1 MALYRL
7 NHIKY
12 INIFFT
18 SDEYHNIPIHV
29 YYFIYRTMQINTN
42 AIVEGSTSLNV
53 ICNVTIEPSIQTW
66 IMPVKNVEIH
76 LVERIVEIDIQTD
89 VRYNEIL
96 VTKKEKIEQS

>member
-1 MALYRL
+1 
-7 NHIKY
+7 
-12 INIFFT
+12 
-18 SDEYHNIPIHV
+18 
-29 YYFIYRTMQINTN
+29 MQINTN